1 MLLRLASWLQQH
13 LFPCVFKQCFGVDCP
28 TCGMQRAFIELL
40 KGDMSASLGYHWAL
54 IPTLLLFAFLF
65 LHLIFPLKYGTVVI
79 KALFAI
85 DVATI
90 VLNYIFN

>member
-1 MLLRLASWLQQH
+1 
-13 LFPCVFKQCFGVDCP
+13 
-28 TCGMQRAFIELL
+28 MQRAFIELL
-40 KGDMSASLGYHWAL
+40 KGDLSASLGYHWAL

-65 LHLIFPLKYGTVVI
+65 LHLIFQLKYGTVVI